1 MKKRVLVVDLDGTLF
16 NINTFHYFI
25 KFLILHCIKRLS
37 FVLFFRLCLALFSRV
52 ISSHAKM
59 KYNVLFLLKNRTD
72 IDYQMFV
79 NSVASEKRD
88 LSRYINGG
96 FDIKILATAAP
107 SCYADLIAI
116 NEGFDLCL
124 GTDFTNSSFNEAFEN
139 VREVKKENVLNCLKV
154 KGTGQIDIF
163 ITDHKDD
170 LPLIMLAKKNILV
183 RPNQELLT
191 ELKQNSISFE
201 VIN

>member
-1 MKKRVLVVDLDGTLF
+1 LKKRVLVVDLDGTLF

-25 KFLILHCIKRLS
+25 KFLLLHCIRRLN
-37 FVLFFRLCLALFSRV
+37 FILFFRLCFALFSRV
-52 ISSHAKM
+52 ISSHARM
-59 KYNVLFLLKNRTD
+59 KYKVLFLLKNRKD
-72 IDYQMFV
+72 IDYQIFV

-88 LSRYINGG
+88 LSQYINGG
-96 FDIKILATAAP
+96 IDIKILATAAP
-107 SCYADLIAI
+107 SCYAGLIAK

-124 GTDFTNSSFNEAFEN
+124 GTDFTSLSFNEAFEN
-139 VREVKKENVLNCLKV
+139 VREVKKENVLNCLKL
-154 KGTGQIDIF
+154 KGAEYIDTF

-170 LPLIMLAKKNILV
+170 LPLIMLAKKNIIV

-191 ELKQNSISFE
+191 ALKQNSISFE

>member
-1 MKKRVLVVDLDGTLF
+1 
-16 NINTFHYFI
+16 
-25 KFLILHCIKRLS
+25 
-37 FVLFFRLCLALFSRV
+37 
-52 ISSHAKM
+52 M

-107 SCYADLIAI
+107 SCYSDLIAI

-124 GTDFTNSSFNEAFEN
+124 GTDFTNSFSSS
-139 VREVKKENVLNCLKV
+139 L
-154 KGTGQIDIF
+154 
-163 ITDHKDD
+163 
-170 LPLIMLAKKNILV
+170 
-183 RPNQELLT
+183 
-191 ELKQNSISFE
+191 
-201 VIN
+201 